1 MILFFIHSC
10 SACNQPKTRYKK
22 IRIKKDELIQLLAQ
36 SNEIIYLYLP
46 IFYSLHDWKTFDRQT
61 IKERL
66 EEKYDFE
73 NKHTLL
79 AKNIAQLFEQSN
91 TMAKVINPANGFT
104 QPLHAKTIALYMQKS
119 TQTISFKLDNTT
131 SLSLP
136 INELGDFLLSEE
148 KTKITMIEKPQATQS
163 KPSAHKQKK
172 ISASV

>member
-66 EEKYDFE
+66 EEKYDLE

-79 AKNIAQLFEQSN
+79 AKSLAQLFAQSN

-104 QPLHAKTIALYMQKS
+104 QSLHTKTIARYMQKS
-119 TQTISFKLDNTT
+119 KQTISLNLDNTT
-131 SLSLP
+131 SLCLP
-136 INELGDFLLSEE
+136 INALGDFLLSKE
-148 KTKITMIEKPQATQS
+148 KTKIKVIKKSQTTQS
-163 KPSAHKQKK
+163 KPSTRKQKK

>member
-22 IRIKKDELIQLLAQ
+22 ISIKKDELIQLLAQ

-61 IKERL
+61 IKKRL
-66 EEKYDFE
+66 QEKYDLE

-104 QPLHAKTIALYMQKS
+104 QSLHAKTIALYMQKS

-131 SLSLP
+131 SICLS
-136 INELGDFLLSEE
+136 IKALGYFLLSKE
-148 KTKITMIEKPQATQS
+148 KSKITVVKKSQITQS
-163 KPSAHKQKK
+163 KPSTRKQKK